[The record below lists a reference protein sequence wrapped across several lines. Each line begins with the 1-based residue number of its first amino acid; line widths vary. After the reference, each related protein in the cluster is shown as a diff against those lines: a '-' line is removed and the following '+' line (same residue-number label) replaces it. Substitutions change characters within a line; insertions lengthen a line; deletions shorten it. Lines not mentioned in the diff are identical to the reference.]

1 MGDNLLDTL
10 AEHISHSNPIIQYKL
25 QNILYT
31 RSTKCGRNSK
41 EKERKFY
48 IECIQLMYHYIRDII
63 LISLLHHHHLPMR

>member
-41 EKERKFY
+41 EKKKNKERKVLY
-48 IECIQLMYHYIRDII
+48 RMQSPYA
-63 LISLLHHHHLPMR
+63 SLY